1 MYGKIGI
8 PQDLVLNFSQSN
20 EQPRLKPKKIAL
32 GLLKKCF
39 TNYQLNNKQVFTDFI
54 IFET

>member
-1 MYGKIGI
+1 MYGKIGV
-8 PQDLVLNFSQSN
+8 PQYLVLNFSQSN